1 MPTRADTR
9 ILLFFLAPPDISELL
24 EAVERRVRIRYFESG
39 SFEKKE
45 LRRYRSFRD
54 IQDLGQSTSGK
65 ITAGLSLLI
74 AGRWA
79 RVRARR
85 VSAVGG
91 TARFVVDQQAN
102 PRALV
107 LEPGGVYA
115 DRSVVRGT
123 LGANVSNAR
132 ARRLLS
138 QFENILEESTA
149 RVGGYFVGRT
159 AAELHR
165 SGYRLVTIHD
175 AESPDLDLAI

>member
-24 EAVERRVRIRYFESG
+24 EAVERRVRIKYFEAG

-54 IQDLGQSTSGK
+54 IQGLGQNTSGK
-65 ITAGLSLLI
+65 ITTGLSLLI
-74 AGRWA
+74 TGRWSW
-79 RVRARR
+79 VRARR

-91 TARFVVDQQAN
+91 AARFVVDQQAN
-102 PRALV
+102 PQALV

-123 LGANVSNAR
+123 LGASVSNAR

-138 QFENILEESTA
+138 EFENILEESTA
-149 RVGGYFVGRT
+149 RVGSYFVGRT
-159 AAELHR
+159 AADLHR
-165 SGYRLVTIHD
+165 SGHRLVTIHD